1 MLNAII
7 LNTGMLNSGSPLP
20 SALSASDFDN
30 LEFNG
35 YSLQD
40 DDHVSSVIEAFSTP
54 SRELVTFKIPRADGG
69 GWNGDYFRERRVKVS
84 GIIEKATNALLETEI
99 DTFKQEMCTPQAFLD
114 LKVNGEVR
122 RIVATLEDPERMFAR
137 REGFHV
143 TFAPF
148 DMTFLAI
155 EPMWHSLDY
164 ETQTYEDIVLLSYPD
179 EIEVTGSYKA
189 QPVIVVI
196 LQAATSVTAI
206 AFENTTNGDAIEVT
220 DSFAAGDV
228 LTIDCE
234 EKSVSV
240 NGVEIDYDGIFP
252 ELNIG
257 INEFVIDVTG
267 SAVEYTATVKYRKTY
282 L

>member
-1 MLNAII
+1 MLNTLI
-7 LNTGMLNSGSPLP
+7 LNTAMLNTGSPTP
-20 SALSASDFDN
+20 FAVSAADFDN

-40 DDHVSSVIEAFSTP
+40 SDHVSSVIEAFSTP

-84 GIIEKATNALLETEI
+84 GIIEKVSNALLETEI
-99 DTFKQEMCTPQAFLD
+99 DTFKQKMCAPQAFLD

-122 RIVATLEDPERMFAR
+122 RIVATLEDPETMFAK
-137 REGFHV
+137 REGFHI
-143 TFAPF
+143 TFTPF
-148 DMTFLAI
+148 EMTFLAL
-155 EPMWHSLDY
+155 EPMWHSVDY
-164 ETQTYEDIVLLSYPD
+164 ETETYEDIALMTYPD

-206 AFENTTNGDAIEVT
+206 AFENNTNGDAIEVT
-220 DSFAAGDV
+220 RAFAAGDV
-228 LTIDCE
+228 LVIDSE
-234 EKSVSV
+234 EKSVTV
-240 NGVEIDYDGIFP
+240 NGTEVDYDGIFP
-252 ELNIG
+252 ELDIG
-257 INEFVIDVTG
+257 LNEFEISATG
-267 SAVEYTATVKYRKTY
+267 SAIEYTATVKYRKTY